1 MGEKRQDMEKIIIEV
16 DGKKIEVEKGAN
28 LLDILL
34 KNHFSIPHLCYHP
47 DFKPEESCRMCLVE
61 VNGRIKT
68 SCGVKVN
75 KGLVISTATDKI
87 KRLRKTNALLIAN
100 SRSRRQVREG
110 FNFEGIINYD
120 MRKCIDCSNCIRACA
135 FQGVSAVKMNKYGFN
150 QQVAKTE
157 NKCVYCGQCLTHCPT
172 GTIST
177 NENEYKRIS
186 KIMDDKNIIKIAQ
199 IAPSI
204 RVAIGEEFGIAHGE
218 VVTGKLVAALK
229 KVGFDYVFDTS
240 FGADMTT
247 VEEAKELIYRLK
259 NNKKLPMFSSCCPG
273 WVRYVLVYYP
283 EFESLLTTAL
293 PPEIIMGN
301 IIKHYFSKK
310 IKVDIKKIQV
320 ISIMPCT
327 AKKWEV
333 KRKEFMVDGYYPVD
347 DTLTTSETARLI
359 KENNI
364 DFKNLKGQSFDNP
377 LGDASGAGIIFG
389 VTGGVMIAALR
400 TAYNLLTSKNP
411 ENLNFREE
419 ITRLEGLKILNIE
432 LPGKTLRIAVI
443 DGLGNFKSIANR
455 LQDFDYIE
463 VMACPGGCIGGGGQ
477 PKPIDNKIRELR
489 EKGLLG
495 IDQGLKIRLAHENPL
510 VKKLY
515 QEFLVDEATI
525 KKYCHY
531 HPR

>member
-1 MGEKRQDMEKIIIEV
+1 MEKIIIEV

-47 DFKPEESCRMCLVE
+47 DLEPEESCRMCLVE
-61 VNGRIKT
+61 VNGQIKT
-68 SCGVKVN
+68 SCGVKVEE
-75 KGLVISTATDKI
+75 GLVISTATDKI

-110 FNFEGIINYD
+110 FNFEEIINYN
-120 MRKCIDCSNCIRACA
+120 MKKCVDCTNCIRACA
-135 FQGVSAVKMNKYGFN
+135 SQGVGAVKMGEYGFN
-150 QQVAKTE
+150 QKVSKTE
-157 NKCVYCGQCLTHCPT
+157 NNCVYCGQCLTHCPA
-172 GTIST
+172 GAIST
-177 NENEYKRIS
+177 NESEYKRIS
-186 KIMDDKNIIKIAQ
+186 KILDDKDIVKIAQ
-199 IAPSI
+199 IAPSV
-204 RVAIGEEFGIAHGE
+204 RVSIGEEFGIAHGE

-333 KRKEFMVDGYYPVD
+333 KRKEFMIDGYYPVD
-347 DTLTTSETARLI
+347 DTLTTVETAQLI
-359 KENNI
+359 KEKNI
-364 DFKNLKGQSFDNP
+364 NFKNLIDVNFDNP
-377 LGDASGAGIIFG
+377 LGNASGSGIMFG
-389 VTGGVMIAALR
+389 ATGGVMIATLR
-400 TAYNLLTSKNP
+400 TAYFLITGKNP
-411 ENLNFREE
+411 VNLNFRSE
-419 ITRLEGLKILNIE
+419 ITSLKGLKVFNIR
-432 LPGKTLRIAVI
+432 LPGKTFKIAII
-443 DGLGNFKSIANR
+443 DGLRNFKNIADKMSN
-455 LQDFDYIE
+455 FDYIE

-495 IDQGLKIRLAHENPL
+495 IDKGLKLRLAHENPL

-531 HPR
+531 YPR

>member
-1 MGEKRQDMEKIIIEV
+1 MEKIIIEV
-16 DGKKIEVEKGAN
+16 DGKKIEAEKGTN
-28 LLDILL
+28 LLDVLL

-47 DFKPEESCRMCLVE
+47 DFEPEESCRMCLVE

-68 SCGVKVN
+68 SCGIKVVE
-75 KGLVISTATDKI
+75 GLIISTATDKI

-100 SRSRRQVREG
+100 SRFRRQTREG
-110 FNFEGIINYD
+110 FNFEGIINYN
-120 MRKCIDCSNCIRACA
+120 MKKCVDCSNCIRACSS
-135 FQGVSAVKMNKYGFN
+135 QGVGAVKMSGYGFN
-150 QQVAKTE
+150 QKVSKTE
-157 NKCVYCGQCLTHCPT
+157 NNCVYCGQCLTHCPA
-172 GTIST
+172 GAIST

-186 KIMDDKNIIKIAQ
+186 KILDDKDIIKIAQ

-240 FGADMTT
+240 FGADITT
-247 VEEAKELIYRLK
+247 VEEAKELVIRLK
-259 NNKKLPMFSSCCPG
+259 KNENLPMFTSCCPG
-273 WVRYVLVYYP
+273 WVRYIQMYYP
-283 EFESLLTTAL
+283 QLEPLLTTVL
-293 PPEIIMGN
+293 SPEIKMGN
-301 IIKHYFSKK
+301 IIKHYFVKK
-310 IKVDIKKIQV
+310 IKADISKVKV

-377 LGDASGAGIIFG
+377 LGNASGAGIIFG
-389 VTGGVMIAALR
+389 ATGGVMIAALR
-400 TAYNLLTSKNP
+400 TAYFLITGKNP
-411 ENLNFREE
+411 VNLNFRHE
-419 ITRLEGLKILNIE
+419 ITSLEGLKVLNIE
-432 LPGKTLRIAVI
+432 LPGKTLRIAII
-443 DGLGNFKSIANR
+443 DGLGNFKSIVNR

-477 PKPIDNKIRELR
+477 PKPVNNKIRELR
-489 EKGLLG
+489 KKGLLR
-495 IDQGLKIRLAHENPL
+495 IDQELKKRLAHENPL